1 MALLLLPEPGDRV
14 INLADD
20 PSDEAAKQRPVKES
34 DQASSPGDSI
44 TDKVIAEKLEMHSD
58 ALSASDQQPDG
69 HAEQPDPADQGA
81 DHRQHSGLN
90 PDHDPA
96 QFFVFVVHARHFFK
110 SCPTD
115 RAAPWPP
122 PVAWPDAR
130 KLQGA
135 SFWTRR
141 PGNRWRR

>member
-1 MALLLLPEPGDRV
+1 MTESVMALPLLPEPGDRV

-20 PSDEAAKQRPVKES
+20 PPDEAAKQRPVKES
-34 DQASSPGDSI
+34 DQASGPGDSI
-44 TDKVIAEKLEMHSD
+44 TDEIIAQELEMHSD
-58 ALSASDQQPDG
+58 ALPSLDQQPGG
-69 HAEQPDPADQGA
+69 HAEQPDPADHGA

-96 QFFVFVVHARHFFK
+96 QLFIFIFILHARSSFK

-122 PVAWPDAR
+122 PGAWPDER
-130 KLQGA
+130 KPQGA
-135 SFWTRR
+135 SF
-141 PGNRWRR
+141 